1 VLLTSRKGQ
10 TVRFAESEARAM
22 GRATGGVIGMKLRK
36 GDEVIAIDV
45 ADDEA
50 DLLVVTENGYGK
62 RTRVAEYPRKGRGT
76 MGVLTIR
83 LVEARGAIVRAL
95 VVGPRQEILVIT
107 ESGTVQRTSVD
118 GISQMG
124 RATQGVIV
132 QRLRDGDRISAVAM
146 VDSASVAGDGDGAE
160 PLPFGGLSEVAPEV
174 VPYVSADAA
183 EAAAEQAAVDE
194 PAPSALDEIMADTED
209 ADESEDADAAEDD
222 EEIEE

>member
-1 VLLTSRKGQ
+1 
-10 TVRFAESEARAM
+10 
-22 GRATGGVIGMKLRK
+22 
-36 GDEVIAIDV
+36 
-45 ADDEA
+45 
-50 DLLVVTENGYGK
+50 
-62 RTRVAEYPRKGRGT
+62 
-76 MGVLTIR
+76 
-83 LVEARGAIVRAL
+83 VEARGAIVRAL

-146 VDSASVAGDGDGAE
+146 VDSASVAGDGDGDGAE
-160 PLPFGGLSEVAPEV
+160 PLPFGGLSEIAPEV

>member
-1 VLLTSRKGQ
+1 
-10 TVRFAESEARAM
+10 M

-118 GISQMG
+118 GISQMS

-146 VDSASVAGDGDGAE
+146 VDSAAVDGDADGAE
-160 PLPFGGLSEVAPEV
+160 PLPLAGLSDVAPTIA
-174 VPYVSADAA
+174 PYVSADAA
-183 EAAAEQAAVDE
+183 EVAGEVATEDIDDDE
-194 PAPSALDEIMADTED
+194 PAADD
-209 ADESEDADAAEDD
+209 GDD
-222 EEIEE
+222 GPDY

>member
-1 VLLTSRKGQ
+1 
-10 TVRFAESEARAM
+10 
-22 GRATGGVIGMKLRK
+22 
-36 GDEVIAIDV
+36 VIAIDV

-107 ESGTVQRTSVD
+107 ESGTVQRTAVD
-118 GISQMG
+118 GISRMS

-146 VDSASVAGDGDGAE
+146 VDASVGEGDEAE
-160 PLPFGGLSEVAPEV
+160 PLPFAGLSNEAPEI

-183 EAAAEQAAVDE
+183 EAAADAEAEADD
-194 PAPSALDEIMADTED
+194 PARSALEEIMADTDDSDDEVVDEDEDEND
-209 ADESEDADAAEDD
+209 ADE
-222 EEIEE
+222 